1 MTENIDV
8 EIADFRGQHDGALM
22 SKAHPEHEVRM
33 GQLSALYERK
43 FTPGEMVAPQPSKAV
58 SDAEYRAKHA
68 DALNDRAHPE
78 HDLRV
83 KELAEANGVAVQDEQ
98 NAGVDLSRLA
108 EPAQQPTD
116 YDFSNIQKPV
126 GLEVSESPEL
136 ERYAREWLLS
146 GEVSPAEGSALANV
160 YAESLNWTPDQIGRM
175 ADQTGR
181 ELRSKYGEQVGAAA
195 SAALK
200 VADELP
206 GLRDFLESSGLINNL
221 RVIDRLIRAAETRG
235 YFKANAGI

>member
-8 EIADFRGQHDGALM
+8 EIADFRGQYDGALM

-116 YDFSNIQKPV
+116 YDFSSIQMPV
-126 GLEVSESPEL
+126 GLEISESPEL

-175 ADQTGR
+175 ADQTER

-195 SAALK
+195 SAALR
-200 VADELP
+200 VAGELP
-206 GLRDFLESSGLINNL
+206 GLRDFLESSGLISNL
-221 RVIDRLIRAAETRG
+221 RVVDRLIRAAETRG
-235 YFKANAGI
+235 YFKANARI

>member
-1 MTENIDV
+1 MSENIDI

-33 GQLSALYERK
+33 GELSALYERK
-43 FTPGEMVAPQPSKAV
+43 FTVGDLVAPLPSKAL
-58 SDAEYRAKHA
+58 SDAEYRAKHT

-98 NAGVDLSRLA
+98 NAGVDFSRLA
-108 EPAQQPTD
+108 EPAQQLTD
-116 YDFSNIQKPV
+116 YDFSSIQMPV
-126 GLEVSESPEL
+126 GLDVYESPEL
-136 ERYAREWLLS
+136 ENYAREWLLS

-206 GLRDFLESSGLINNL
+206 GLGDFLESSGLINNL
-221 RVIDRLIRAAETRG
+221 RVVDRLIQAAETRG
-235 YFKANAGI
+235 YFKANAGT

>member
-1 MTENIDV
+1 MSENIDV

-43 FTPGEMVAPQPSKAV
+43 FTVGDQVASQPSRAL
-58 SDAEYRAKHA
+58 SDAEYRARHT

-83 KELAEANGVAVQDEQ
+83 NEMAAANGVAVADEQ
-98 NAGVDLSRLA
+98 DRGVDFSRLA

-116 YDFSNIQKPV
+116 YDFSTIQMPV
-126 GLEVSESPEL
+126 GLEVSDSPEL

-160 YAESLNWTPDQIGRM
+160 YAEGLNWTPDQIGRM

-181 ELRSKYGEQVGAAA
+181 ELRSQYGERVGAAA

-221 RVIDRLIRAAETRG
+221 RVVDRLIRAAETRG
-235 YFKANAGI
+235 YFKANAGT

>member
-1 MTENIDV
+1 MSENIDV

-43 FTPGEMVAPQPSKAV
+43 FTPGEMVAPQASKAV
-58 SDAEYRAKHA
+58 SDADYRAKHA

-98 NAGVDLSRLA
+98 NAGVDFSRLA

-116 YDFSNIQKPV
+116 YDFSSIQVPV
-126 GLEVSESPEL
+126 GLEASESPEL

-160 YAESLNWTPDQIGRM
+160 YAESLNWTHDQIGRM

-221 RVIDRLIRAAETRG
+221 RVVDRLIRAAETRG
-235 YFKANAGI
+235 YFKANAGT

>member
-8 EIADFRGQHDGALM
+8 EIADFRGQYDGALM

-43 FTPGEMVAPQPSKAV
+43 FTPGEMVAPQSSKDV
-58 SDAEYRAKHA
+58 SDADYRAKHA

-83 KELAEANGVAVQDEQ
+83 KELAEANGVAVQGEQ
-98 NAGVDLSRLA
+98 NAGVDFSRLA

-116 YDFSNIQKPV
+116 YDFSSIQMPV

-146 GEVSPAEGSALANV
+146 GEVSPAEGAALANV

-221 RVIDRLIRAAETRG
+221 RVVDRLLRAAETRG
-235 YFKANAGI
+235 YFKANTGT